1 MCGRYTLITDMDTLQ
16 GRFSFESADLG
27 LALSFNVAPTQQVL
41 TVVNDGENR
50 ARYMRWGLIPSWAKD
65 ASIGSRMIN
74 ARAETLAEKPSFR
87 SAFRKRRCLVL
98 ADSFYEWKKVGSK
111 KTPTRIALKSREPFA
126 FAGLWES
133 WNTPDGERVL
143 SCAIVT
149 TDPNSLMEP
158 IHNRMP
164 VILSRDAESVWLDQ
178 SIEDAA
184 MLGSLLTPYDAEEME
199 AYEVST
205 LVNSPANNSP
215 ELIARI
221 ARMPL

>member
-1 MCGRYTLITDMDTLQ
+1 MCGRFTLITDMDALQ
-16 GRFSFESADLG
+16 ARFSFERADPG

-41 TVVNDGENR
+41 TVVNEGENR
-50 ARYMRWGLIPSWAKD
+50 AQYMRWGLIPSWAKD
-65 ASIGSRMIN
+65 VSIGSRMIN

-98 ADSFYEWKKVGSK
+98 ADSFYEWKKIGTG
-111 KTPTRIALKSREPFA
+111 KTPTRIVLKSREPFA
-126 FAGLWES
+126 FAGLWEG
-133 WNTPDGERVL
+133 WNAPDGERVL

-184 MLGSLLTPYDAEEME
+184 MLGSLLTPYDAEEMSV
-199 AYEVST
+199 YDVST
-205 LVNSPANNSP
+205 LVNSPANNRP
-215 ELIARI
+215 ELIARV
-221 ARMPL
+221 ARMLP

>member
-16 GRFSFESADLG
+16 ARFSFERADLG

-87 SAFRKRRCLVL
+87 SAFRRRRCLVL
-98 ADSFYEWKKVGSK
+98 ADSFYEWKKVGTG
-111 KTPTRIALKSREPFA
+111 KTPTRIVLKSREPFA

-133 WNTPDGERVL
+133 WNAPDGERVL

-215 ELIARI
+215 ELIARV
-221 ARMPL
+221 ARMLP